1 MCMAVYI
8 RSAKINDLDEI
19 MLIIDE
25 AKQLLKSDGSPQWQD
40 GTPNSDIF
48 QEDIKK
54 KRCYVLVVG
63 KQIAGVAVL
72 MTTKDPHYT
81 NIEGGVWKDN
91 RRRYAT
97 IHRIAISDRYRGQH
111 LGEIFFSNLISHG
124 VMLGIHNF
132 RIDTHAMNKRMQH
145 LIKKFGYHYRGI
157 IYVNSTKNGARYAY
171 ELNL

>member
-1 MCMAVYI
+1 MAVYI

-40 GTPNSDIF
+40 GTPNSEIF

-72 MTTKDPHYT
+72 MTTK
-81 NIEGGVWKDN
+81 
-91 RRRYAT
+91 
-97 IHRIAISDRYRGQH
+97 
-111 LGEIFFSNLISHG
+111 
-124 VMLGIHNF
+124 
-132 RIDTHAMNKRMQH
+132 
-145 LIKKFGYHYRGI
+145 
-157 IYVNSTKNGARYAY
+157 
-171 ELNL
+171 